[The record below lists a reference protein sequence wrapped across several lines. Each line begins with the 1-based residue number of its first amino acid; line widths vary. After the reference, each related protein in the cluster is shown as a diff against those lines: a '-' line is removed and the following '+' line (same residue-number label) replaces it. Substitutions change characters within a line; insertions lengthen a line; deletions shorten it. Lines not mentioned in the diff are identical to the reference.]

1 MLLRQDTLRRI
12 AAGEVDTAFRRQRRP
27 TVKAGGTLRTAIG
40 VLSIEAVERIEPDD
54 VTDADARRAGAAG
67 REEIVAFLALKSDG
81 DCYRVRIHLAGEDP
95 RIALREDSV
104 LDDAA
109 VAALVARLDRL
120 DAASSHGA
128 WTRATLRL
136 IGERPHVRAPD
147 LAASMGR
154 DTPSFKIDVRKL
166 KGLGLTISHSPGY
179 ELSPR
184 GWALLRRLS
193 PAASRP

>member
-12 AAGEVDTAFRRQRRP
+12 AAGEVDTVFRRQVRP
-27 TVKAGGTLRTAIG
+27 TVKAGGTLRTPIG
-40 VLSIEAVERIEPDD
+40 VLAIDSVERLEPDD
-54 VTDADARRAGAAG
+54 VTDADARRAGASG
-67 REEIVAFLALKSDG
+67 REEIVAFLARRSEGDG
-81 DCYRVRIHLAGEDP
+81 YRVRIHVAGEDP
-95 RIALREDSV
+95 RIALREDDR

-109 VAALVARLDRL
+109 TVALLARLDRL
-120 DAASSHGA
+120 DAASPNGA

-147 LAASMGR
+147 LAVSMGR
-154 DTPSFKIDVRKL
+154 DTPAFKIDVRKL

-184 GWALLRRLS
+184 GWALLRRL
-193 PAASRP
+193 